1 MKAVVILSGG
11 LDSVTVLYWAQAQGY
26 DVFALTFLYGQKAEL
41 EIKRAK
47 EFTAK
52 LGFTHK
58 IIDLSALKEIYIGV
72 TSLVDRNLDV
82 TSEFTAP
89 IIVPFRNGIF
99 MSVAVAYADS
109 IGAERIFYGAQGGDV
124 ANYPDCRREFYKAFE
139 KAAQLGTEKT
149 IEIDAPFGNVTKSTI
164 ISKAVELG
172 VPLERTWSCYNQG
185 PIHCGICESCLNR
198 RRGFADAG
206 VIDPT
211 KYSE

>member
-26 DVFALTFLYGQKAEL
+26 DVYALTFLYGQKAEL

-47 EFTAK
+47 EFTSK
-52 LGFTHK
+52 LGLTHK

-72 TSLVDRNLDV
+72 TSLVDSNIEV

-89 IIVPFRNGIF
+89 IIVPFRNGVFI
-99 MSVAVAYADS
+99 SIAVAYADS

-139 KAAQLGTEKT
+139 KAAQLGTERS
-149 IEIDAPFGNVTKSTI
+149 IEIDAPFGNIAKSTI
-164 ISKAVELG
+164 ISKAVELR

-185 PIHCGICESCLNR
+185 PVHCGICESCINR

>member
-26 DVFALTFLYGQKAEL
+26 DVYALTFLYGQKAEI
-41 EIKRAK
+41 EVTRAE
-47 EFTAK
+47 EFTAE
-52 LGFTHK
+52 LGIPHK
-58 IIDLSALKEIYIGV
+58 IIDLSALREVYMGV
-72 TSLVDRNLDV
+72 TSLVDRNLAV

-109 IGAERIFYGAQGGDV
+109 IGAKRIFYGAQGGDA

-149 IEIDAPFGNVTKSTI
+149 IEIDAPFENVTKNMI
-164 ISKAVELG
+164 ISKALELG

-185 PIHCGICESCLNR
+185 PIHCGLCESCLNR
-198 RRGFADAG
+198 RRGFTEAG
-206 VIDPT
+206 VVDPT
-211 KYSE
+211 KYSI